1 MKPSIPQ
8 VDEKKV
14 ETLNDRFAKYIC
26 DDCKAKMNE
35 ELNKGNVLL
44 QSARIFSIMRKN
56 LCKQCERR
64 LVRQVLK
71 QGVQ

>member
-1 MKPSIPQ
+1 MKPIPQ

-26 DDCKAKMNE
+26 DDCKKKMQE
-35 ELNKGNVLL
+35 ELNNGNTIL
-44 QSARIFSIMRKN
+44 QSARIFSIMRNN
-56 LCKQCERR
+56 LCKKCERK